1 LMSEQKND
9 AEKRPPEMV
18 DIMSLDTYS
27 LLGLF
32 AGLLAEKAW
41 QTMGL
46 RTKPGT
52 HKIETDFDQ
61 ARVVIDIVSFLAEKV
76 QPRLPDDERRRL
88 EGLVADL
95 KLNYVRLTKTG

>member
-1 LMSEQKND
+1 
-9 AEKRPPEMV
+9 MV
-18 DIMSLDTYS
+18 DIASLDTYS

-32 AGLLAEKAW
+32 VGVLAEKAW

-52 HKIETDFDQ
+52 DKIETDFDQ
-61 ARVVIDIVSFLAEKV
+61 ARVAVDTVAFLAEKV
-76 QPRLPDDERRRL
+76 SSRLPDDEKRRL

-95 KLNYVRLTKTG
+95 KLNYVRLTKTQQ